1 MNILFKPLIFV
12 GSLLAVGVQPVFAQE
27 LERGKDGTLACVGNH
42 ELRRGGTEI
51 TFTSYTF
58 RNFNADN
65 AITITNIIIFDANG
79 VALKD
84 MPGRDPFPA
93 SLDFKDLI
101 GPNQTSNFNTRDANL
116 FEDGNIG
123 GGTQTP
129 LQTVV
134 KWTAT
139 ERGAALYGVAGRQ
152 DRGRDPANGNNLEQR
167 ARAIAR
173 CVSLK

>member
-1 MNILFKPLIFV
+1 MRNLLTQFIFV

-27 LERGKDGTLACVGNH
+27 LERAKEGTLACVGNH
-42 ELRRGGTEI
+42 DLRRGGTEI

-58 RNFNADN
+58 RNLNADTS
-65 AITITNIIIFDANG
+65 ITIDNITIFAADG
-79 VALKD
+79 TVLKS
-84 MPGRDPFPA
+84 MPSPDPFPTA
-93 SLDFKDLI
+93 TDFISVI
-101 GPNQTSNFNTRDANL
+101 GPNQTSNFSTRDV
-116 FEDGNIG
+116 FGDGNIG
-123 GGTQTP
+123 GEARTP

-152 DRGRDPANGNNLEQR
+152 DRGRDPNNNGAILEQR